1 MTAFALSLKLSL
13 YTTVILIPVGYLIAR
28 WLARSNGRMR
38 SIVEAL
44 LLLPLLLPPTVIG
57 FYLLLAFSP
66 TSTFGDLLEK
76 LSGVR
81 LVFSFSGLVVASLIV
96 NLPFAVQPILQSL
109 RSIPPAL
116 FDAAEVGGM
125 PGWRMLKDIEVPLV
139 WPGILSAV
147 MLTFAHTMGEFG
159 VVLMVGGNIEGLT
172 RTASIAIYD
181 HVQAFEYAAATWMT
195 LGLLGISLTALVIV
209 NLMGHRARSR
219 RGRGLKIGV

>member
-13 YTTVILIPVGYLIAR
+13 YTTVILIPLGYLIAR

-38 SIVEAL
+38 SLIEAL

-66 TSTFGDLLEK
+66 ASAFGDLLEK
-76 LSGVR
+76 LSGLR

-96 NLPFAVQPILQSL
+96 NLPFAVQPILQSF

-125 PGWRMLKDIEVPLV
+125 PFWRMLKDIEVRLV
-139 WPGILSAV
+139 WPGILSAA

-195 LGLLGISLTALVIV
+195 LGLLAVSLVALVVV
-209 NLMGHRARSR
+209 NVIGHRAQARHS
-219 RGRGLKIGV
+219 RGLSIGS